1 MLDEPTRWLMLSSDL
16 FCHHPERQYK
26 SCLSHALFTPVHDTQ
41 SSNTWYP
48 RSKLLTVLTK
58 ILEESSRG
66 REVEREDN
74 SWAILKT

>member
-1 MLDEPTRWLMLSSDL
+1 MLCLHQYMILKVPTPDI
-16 FCHHPERQYK
+16 P
-26 SCLSHALFTPVHDTQ
+26 
-41 SSNTWYP
+41 
-48 RSKLLTVLTK
+48 KLLTVLTN